1 MLIALVWRCLPC
13 PISFTQTPLKLF
25 SFFVPNEPT
34 PWHDEWPHVE
44 VAPPFLELKREE
56 RVILRSCKRFCP
68 CDRSPITE
76 SHYVIAPTIRHHRA
90 AAGWRA
96 IAAKMSN
103 SIECGQPLS
112 SGSFQ
117 VIVIASYRSFFFY
130 FHRNYEEGSSRIPA
144 SHCAAL
150 QRMADR
156 WPLQR
161 NSGIEPLNPET
172 AWEGTTKVEM
182 RLIGFDS
189 GYGFFS

>member
-112 SGSFQ
+112 SGSLQ
-117 VIVIASYRSFFFY
+117 VIVIAPYRSFFFSISTGIMKKEAVA
-130 FHRNYEEGSSRIPA
+130 FRRRIIQRLNGWPIGGLCNETPESSHWIRKLRE
-144 SHCAAL
+144 SER
-150 QRMADR
+150 Q
-156 WPLQR
+156 
-161 NSGIEPLNPET
+161 
-172 AWEGTTKVEM
+172 K
-182 RLIGFDS
+182 
-189 GYGFFS
+189 

>member
-1 MLIALVWRCLPC
+1 MSNEFCVG

-44 VAPPFLELKREE
+44 VALSIYLCSPFLELKRGE

-68 CDRSPITE
+68 CDRSPMTE
-76 SHYVIAPTIRHHRA
+76 SHSVIAPTIRHHRA

-112 SGSFQ
+112 SDSFQ
-117 VIVIASYRSFFFY
+117 VIVIASYRSFFSISTGIMKKEAVAFRRRIVQR
-130 FHRNYEEGSSRIPA
+130 FNGWPIGGLCNETPESSHWIRK
-144 SHCAAL
+144 L
-150 QRMADR
+150 RGRERQ
-156 WPLQR
+156 
-161 NSGIEPLNPET
+161 
-172 AWEGTTKVEM
+172 K
-182 RLIGFDS
+182 
-189 GYGFFS
+189 